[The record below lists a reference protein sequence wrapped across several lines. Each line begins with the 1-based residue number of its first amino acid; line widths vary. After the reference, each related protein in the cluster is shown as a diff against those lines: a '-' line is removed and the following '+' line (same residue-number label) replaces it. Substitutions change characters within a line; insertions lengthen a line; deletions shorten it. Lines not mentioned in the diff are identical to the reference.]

1 MPPDINYGDLI
12 SDPSFT
18 DLLVKINNIID
29 SLPPQSKTTTN
40 EENLSSLINQYVKHP
55 DNSQPDEIKSLISSI
70 TVSAERL
77 NRYKVYDEIYNA
89 VQIIKQIIN
98 VYNDNVLQ
106 KDVVSGHV
114 LSISP
119 TQEDDSKKSS
129 FEYCKLFSKEIIHKF
144 DLVSKLKNTIVPFL
158 LRYGDFFV
166 EIIDLANDFIPIPK
180 ESSSTFIT
188 ESKDY
193 SQYEDLSTFIVDN
206 FVTDETVINDDKLIT
221 EETKNT
227 GYDVNKLS
235 LRYHKPHNV
244 VVIKTE
250 SDRVFGYIYIKKNDL
265 SNDTILAPNYKFASI
280 LGQISGVDKTL
291 NNDNSS
297 TFIEKCLNGI
307 IKKIVK
313 QIKVKYEPN
322 PKKSVKENELMYHN
336 MVRKSMAP
344 ELFYMLKELL
354 IELKETKNLSYR
366 ISTKFIPVDKMVHF
380 QLQSTEYTPYGG
392 SIIDPLVYP
401 SKLYLLSQLANV
413 VSKLSR
419 AALIRKWIVETGPRN
434 QHSNLIQKLKTEFR
448 NQRITAEDILAFK
461 SVPKILSD
469 FKDLIVLS
477 KKGNKFI
484 DVEVQSL
491 GDANL
496 KIADI
501 EDSRREIIALSG
513 VPAPYLGY
521 ADTVELREQLVTAN
535 VVFANT
541 ISSIQEVITRGL
553 TKLFDISFKI
563 CNNDKVDYKLSDIV
577 SLRLTP
583 PIVLMLQTLESTTS
597 SIGNILQ
604 VLQTMRTI
612 HNNPLFLLKRF
623 VPYIDWDDY
632 QRQGQLDALLI
643 PPPPV
648 ASE

>member
-1 MPPDINYGDLI
+1 MPSNINYGDLI

-18 DLLVKINNIID
+18 DLLIKINNIID

-55 DNSQPDEIKSLISSI
+55 DKSQPDEIKSLISSI

-114 LSISP
+114 LGIVP
-119 TQEDDSKKSS
+119 AQEDNNNKSS
-129 FEYCKLFSKEIIHKF
+129 FEYCKLFSKELIHRF

-158 LRYGDFFV
+158 LRYGDFFI
-166 EIIDLANDFIPIPK
+166 EIIDLANDFVPIPR
-180 ESSSTFIT
+180 ESSPNLIT
-188 ESKDY
+188 ESKDISEY
-193 SQYEDLSTFIVDN
+193 DDLSTFIVDN
-206 FVTDETVINDDKLIT
+206 FVIEETLIDDDKLIT
-221 EETKNT
+221 EETNNT
-227 GYDVNKLS
+227 GYDINRLS

-250 SDRVFGYIYIKKNDL
+250 SDRVFGYIYIKKTDL
-265 SNDTILAPNYKFASI
+265 ANDTILAPNYKFASI

-313 QIKVKYEPN
+313 QIKLKYKSD
-322 PKKSVKENELMYHN
+322 PKKSVKENELIYHN
-336 MVRKSMAP
+336 MVKKSMAP

-354 IELKETKNLSYR
+354 IELKETKNLSYK
-366 ISTKFIPVDKMVHF
+366 ISTRFIPVDKMVHF

-448 NQRITAEDILAFK
+448 NQRITAEDILSFK
-461 SVPKILSD
+461 SIPKILSD

-477 KKGNKFI
+477 KKGNRFI
-484 DVEVQSL
+484 DVEVQTL

-521 ADTVELREQLVTAN
+521 ADVVELREQLVTAN
-535 VVFANT
+535 IVFANT
-541 ISSIQEVITRGL
+541 ISSIQEVVTRGL

-563 CNNDKVDYKLSDIV
+563 CNNNNNNIDYKLSDVV
-577 SLRLTP
+577 SIRLTP

-604 VLQTMRTI
+604 VLQTMHTI

-623 VPYIDWDDY
+623 VPYIDWDEY
-632 QRQGQLDALLI
+632 QRQGQLDSLLN
-643 PPPPV
+643 PPV
-648 ASE
+648 APE

>member
-1 MPPDINYGDLI
+1 MPPDINYGNLI

-40 EENLSSLINQYVKHP
+40 EENLSSLINQYVKQP
-55 DNSQPDEIKSLISSI
+55 DSSQPDEIKSLISSI

-114 LSISP
+114 LAIVP
-119 TQEDDSKKSS
+119 TQEDNNSAS
-129 FEYCKLFSKEIIHKF
+129 FEYCKLFSKELIHRF

-166 EIIDLANDFIPIPK
+166 EIIDLANDFVPIPK
-180 ESSSTFIT
+180 KSSSNFIT
-188 ESKDY
+188 ESYYD
-193 SQYEDLSTFIVDN
+193 DLSTFIVDN
-206 FVTDETVINDDKLIT
+206 FVTDETVVDDDKLIT

-227 GYDVNKLS
+227 GFDINRLS

-250 SDRVFGYIYIKKNDL
+250 SDRVFGYIHIKKDSL
-265 SNDTILAPNYKFASI
+265 TSETILAPNYKFASI

-291 NNDNSS
+291 NSDNSS

-313 QIKVKYEPN
+313 QIKVKYESD
-322 PKKSVKENELMYHN
+322 PKKSIKENELIYHN
-336 MVRKSMAP
+336 MVKKSMAP

-354 IELKETKNLSYR
+354 IELKETKNLSYK
-366 ISTKFIPVDKMVHF
+366 ISTRFIPVDKMIHF
-380 QLQSTEYTPYGG
+380 QLQSTEYAPYGG

-419 AALIRKWIVETGPRN
+419 AALIRKWVVETGPRN

-448 NQRITAEDILAFK
+448 NQRITAEDILSFK

-477 KKGNKFI
+477 KKGNRFI

-496 KIADI
+496 KIADL

-541 ISSIQEVITRGL
+541 ISSIQEVVTRGL
-553 TKLFDISFKI
+553 TKLFDISFRI
-563 CNNDKVDYKLSDIV
+563 CNNDNVDYKLSDIV

-623 VPYIDWDDY
+623 VPYIDWDEY
-632 QRQGQLDALLI
+632 QRQGQLDSLLN
-643 PPPPV
+643 PPPA